1 MRSNN
6 KRGPHL
12 LMSDSVSNTH
22 PVAVIGAGAWGTTIS
37 IMLAEN
43 GHSVRL
49 WARRPAFATKVQK
62 TRENHTYLPGFPLP
76 DAVEVTSDLKEATDA
91 VQAVVMAVPSVGL
104 RDVARKLSE
113 VFPPRAMLIFAT
125 KGIERE
131 SGQRMGQ
138 VLEEEIEA
146 ADEKHVVALSGPN
159 LSDEIARKMP
169 AVSVAASADRA
180 NAETTQALLTRPYFR
195 IYTNCDIIGVQ
206 LAGALKNIIAV
217 GAGISDGL
225 GFGDNAR
232 ASLITRGLAEIRHI
246 GHVFGAM
253 PETFSGIAGVGDLIA
268 TCNSQLSRNWNLG
281 NRVGRGEKA
290 RDVVQ
295 SMTDVAEGYYTT
307 HAARQLAHE
316 NDVEAPITEAVYDI
330 LYQDHDPAEV
340 CRRLMSRRE
349 RAEHENWR
357 QEPTDR
363 W

>member
-1 MRSNN
+1 
-6 KRGPHL
+6 
-12 LMSDSVSNTH
+12 MSDSVSNTG

-37 IMLAEN
+37 IMLGEN
-43 GHSVRL
+43 KHPVRL
-49 WARRPAFATKVQK
+49 WARRPEFARKIQK
-62 TRENHTYLPGFPLP
+62 TRENHTYLQGFSIP
-76 DAVEVTSDLKEATDA
+76 DIVEVTSDLA
-91 VQAVVMAVPSVGL
+91 QAVDGARAVIMAVPSLGL
-104 RDVARKLSE
+104 RDVARSLSA
-113 VFPPRAMLIFAT
+113 VFPTGAILIFAT

-146 ADEKHVVALSGPN
+146 ADENHVVALSGPN

-206 LAGALKNIIAV
+206 LAGALKNVIAV

-225 GFGDNAR
+225 GFGDNAK
-232 ASLITRGLAEIRHI
+232 ASLITRGLAEIRRI

-290 RDVVQ
+290 RDVIENMQ
-295 SMTDVAEGYYTT
+295 DVAEGYYTT

-316 NDVEAPITEAVYDI
+316 NDVEAPITDAVYDI
-330 LYQDHDPAEV
+330 LYEGYDPDDV

-349 RAEHENWR
+349 RAEHENW
-357 QEPTDR
+357 QEKPTER